1 MLLLLLLLLVYV
13 RTRYVFNIFLLSS
26 SPVFEFMA
34 DDDRLDECIRAYICT
49 STSAHYMPVHGTL
62 VCLFTY
68 TYDSLVKCL
77 TLASSSFD
85 HHVGK

>member
-34 DDDRLDECIRAYICT
+34 DDDRLDECIRT
-49 STSAHYMPVHGTL
+49 STSAHHMPVHGTL